1 MHRAAATIL
10 FVPSSPLHKLLSMLL
25 VWAMVMSS
33 MPAYSLSTRRAKW
46 TDSPRFDV
54 GTIPVA
60 DPPQSTGAA
69 AKALSGREIVTRRAA
84 LSKLGQKP
92 STRLLELA
100 SLSGQQ
106 FTPIRNGMLFQSGQS
121 GISSIVSNFNGTAI
135 PAGNAV
141 WFSSVVKVSGMTGP
155 TRVFLRAAAVQFS
168 VAGTTYNLP
177 VPDATI
183 TFTPTAGSATTIF
196 DSSKTEWITN
206 VPSGLG
212 GNTFLA
218 GVTFRVPAG
227 GLPGGI
233 NPVTWSGTF
242 YSDSSTV
249 SINWQWAAAVYTSFG
264 TDYRALGVKPVDD
277 NLASQYNNSDHSGTP
292 EAYKTFVTGGARG
305 GGGSNFTGSYS
316 GTGSVIPINQ
326 VPNYPPVGNAGPD
339 QTAHV
344 TDVVHLDGTASSDRD
359 GDALTY
365 RWSFVSVP
373 ASSSAALSGS
383 TTAQPTFTVDRP
395 GSYTTQLIVN
405 DGKVDSSP
413 ATVTVTTINSPPV
426 ANAGPNQ
433 TVFVNSIVHLDGS
446 ASTDVDGNA
455 LTYRWSLIT
464 VPVGSA
470 AQLSDS
476 SAVNPTFT
484 ADVKGVYVAQLIVND
499 GQVDSTPATV
509 TITTENSPPVANAGP
524 NETLQ
529 AGRTVNLDGSKSSD
543 VDGDALTFRWSILSF
558 PDGSNA
564 TLSNA
569 TSVRP
574 SFFGDKIGTYVVQLI
589 VNDGTIDSTPATVT
603 ITTENTAPVASAGP
617 NQSVF
622 VGNTVTLDG
631 SHSNDVDGDS
641 ITYRW
646 ALLSIPTNSAA
657 QLSDPTVVNP
667 TFVVDVKGT
676 YVAQL
681 IVNDGFVDSIPA
693 TVTISTLNSPPVAN
707 AGPAQTV
714 LAGTTVQLNGSK
726 STDVDGDALTFKWS
740 ITSKPSNSNAV
751 LSDPAS
757 VTPTFF
763 ADQLG
768 VYVVQLI
775 VNDGT
780 VDSTPSTVT
789 ITTEDSPPIA
799 NAGPAQTVPLGALVT
814 LDGSGS
820 SDPDG
825 QALTYQWS
833 LLSVPPGST
842 AVLAN
847 PTSVHPTFTAD
858 RAGNYVVQLIVN
870 DGFLSSQPS
879 TVTIST
885 INSVPVANAGPNQS
899 VRTGTTVQLDGSGSS
914 DADGDPLTYRW
925 SITVKPSGS
934 SASLSDPTAV
944 KPTFVADLAGNYVA
958 QLIVNDGKVDSPPA
972 TVMIVA
978 VNPNQPPVVNA
989 GPNLTVTLP
998 TNTVTLNGTAT
1009 DDGLPSGILTIT
1021 WSEVS
1026 GPAPVTFSSPNTAVT
1041 QATFTTVGTY
1051 VLRLTATDTEF
1062 TVSSD
1067 VTVVVSPA
1075 PINQPP
1081 VVNAGPGGSVTIP
1094 GVFALHGSATDDGL
1108 PSGILRVQWTQIS
1121 GPSTAV
1127 FANAAQAATSVSID
1141 SPGVYA
1147 LRLTASDGQLSA
1159 SSDVTVVGLV
1169 NNGGGNQPPFVNAGP
1184 DQIIALP
1191 NPAVLNG
1198 LAFDDGLPN
1207 GTLTITW
1214 SVVSG
1219 PGAVVFADPSNPKT
1233 TATFAVAGDYVLR
1246 LTADDSQLSSSSD
1259 VRIIAGQLNGTR
1271 SSKGTEFWLMFGE
1284 VLGSTPS
1291 IFITS
1296 ETNASGT
1303 VSVPGIN
1310 FSQNF
1315 TVAAAQ
1321 ITSVTLPT
1329 SVLATGSENIQNI
1342 GIHVVADHEVTV
1354 YGLNFEPAAT
1364 DAYLGLP
1371 VTALGKEY
1379 INASYINVGII
1390 NGTEFGVVAPYDN
1403 TTVTVTPSQTTGGR
1417 TVGVPYSFVLHQGR
1431 TYQLRNTNVP
1441 GDLTGS
1447 IITSDKPVAVFGM
1460 HQCADIRGQFC
1471 NHLVEQLPS
1480 TDTWGTHFVSVPLAT
1495 RKNGDT
1501 FRIIGAKNGTNVSI
1515 NGQQIATVNRGEF
1528 YETLITAP
1536 SYIVSDQPILLVQ
1549 YSNSTTFDNSAD
1561 ADPFMIVVPP
1571 IEQYR
1576 ASYTVTTMQPSQFL
1590 INFINVVIPTSAK
1603 AALQL
1608 DGVPVAASAFT
1619 DVANSGFSTAQLS
1632 VGTGAHRLVANAPF
1646 GVFVYGFAS
1655 FDGYGYTGGI
1665 ALAGVPGGNLGL
1677 VPATSTQAPNTHVC
1691 SVASVT
1697 DADQHALPAVNVNFT
1712 VTGAN
1717 PQSASVDTDNN
1728 GQAPF
1733 CYTGT
1738 NTGTD
1743 SIIASIGTSTA
1754 AASVTWQAAAGNQA
1768 PQVFVPQSL
1777 NVSRP
1782 ASLVL
1787 PGVVVDDGLP
1797 LGGALT
1803 QQWSQVSG
1811 AGTATFTTPTAA
1823 VSKVTFS
1830 IAGDY
1835 VLQLSA
1841 SDTQLSSS
1849 ASVTI
1854 HVTDSSANKAPVITP
1869 LPTQT
1874 LDFNVNPAGTMT
1886 LSPTVTDDGLPVG
1899 SILAYNWTMV
1909 GGSTNLTIV
1918 NPTSGS
1924 TPLVIKDS
1932 GSNQSFTLRLTADD
1946 SRLSS
1951 SMNVTINTITANR
1964 APTVSPGSGGTI
1976 TLPTNTF
1983 TLNGSVTDD
1992 GKPAG
1997 STLTVQWQL
2006 QSGPAPVTFSSPNT
2020 AVTSVTFQNTP
2031 GFYVFRLSASDGQ
2044 LTSSNSVQVTVNPA
2058 NKAPVVSIPFVPAIT
2073 LPTNVVTLNGSV
2085 TDDGLPSNALNISWV
2100 QISGPASVVF
2110 SAPNQPVTQAT
2121 FSTSGSYTLQ
2131 LRADD
2136 TQLQTTANVTVQV
2149 NPANKAP
2156 VVSAGPNQTIALPTN
2171 TVTLTGTVTD
2181 DGLPSGATVTQQW
2194 SQVSGPAAVTFSAP
2208 TQKTTNAT
2216 FSIDGTYV
2224 LQLTASDTQ
2233 LSSSSSVTITVLP
2246 TPQNLPPVVSA
2257 GLNQVGTLPSP
2268 TTSLQLFLSGSV
2280 KDDGLPVGKPVTQQ
2294 WSVVS
2299 GPAAVTFTNPLN
2311 PTTFATFSVAGTYV
2325 LQLTASD
2332 TQLTSSATVTILVN
2346 PPINQPPNVIISVPG
2361 TVSLPTTTATLTGT
2375 VSDDGL
2381 PNGTLT
2387 VQWTQISGPA
2397 GATISAPT
2405 SAITQVNMP
2414 VAGSYTF
2421 QLAASDSA
2429 LTTTRTGTIT
2439 VTSNQPPTVNIAAAA
2454 TAIFLPQSAGLTA
2467 NAADDGKPNGTLLY
2481 QWSQTSGPAPVS
2493 FSTPT
2498 APTTQVFFTN
2508 PGTYTIQ
2515 ILVSDTQLSTTSTIS
2530 LTVNPTL
2537 PPLSVGIISPP
2548 DGDAVTQP
2556 VSVTA
2561 NVSNG
2566 NSNWKL
2572 EYSLSSGNDGT
2583 TPNWVQFAS
2592 GSGQE
2597 IGAVLGTFDPTAL
2610 LNGTYTIRLSATD
2623 ANGQS
2628 ATSSVAV
2635 SVEKNIKVGDLQL
2648 AFNDLTVPLP
2658 GLPIQIIRSYDSR
2671 DKRQGDF
2678 GFSWTLSL
2686 VNLRLEKNR
2695 NLGRDWTEDVTV
2707 SNGFPTYCLTPN
2719 NDRFVTVTFPDGKVY
2734 KFQTVAGPQCQ
2745 RFAPITAPQLQ
2756 FQQVPTGP
2764 GTFGAT
2770 LATADGADLL
2780 IDGSVPGPQ
2789 DIVDFNLNIYNPTL
2803 FKFTTAEGFTYIIDQ
2818 NLGVTSVTDPS
2829 GNKITINANGITSS
2843 NGPSVAF
2850 QRDAQNR
2857 ITQITDATGQNV
2869 LKYGY
2874 NTSGDLATFT
2884 DQLNNVTHYNYV
2896 SNHFLN
2902 SIQDAR
2908 NITVFQA
2915 LFDSTGHLTSTTD
2928 GLGHQVRFTHDI
2940 AGHHETIT
2948 DRLNNPTTYDY
2959 DNDGNITR
2967 ITDAL
2972 GHVSTAT
2979 FDANDNKLTE
2989 TNALGKTTSYSYD
3002 AAGNRLTTTDP
3013 LGNVARYTYNGKHQ
3027 LLSVTDPSGHVINN
3041 TYDLNGNL
3049 LTGTDAQGN
3058 VTTYTYN
3065 AQGNPLTVKDAL
3077 GKTTRFVYDGNGRM
3091 TQETDTL
3098 GNTIS
3103 FTYDTNGNRLTQSI
3117 TRTKADGTTET
3128 LTTQYQYD
3136 VDNRLVKTANPNGT
3150 FTQTAYNPIGK
3161 PSDVFDALN
3170 RKTHHDY
3177 DNNGRLSRTTYPD
3190 LTTESVTYDGNDH
3203 RLTVV
3208 DRLNRTT
3215 SFTYDALGRLTKTTY
3230 PDLTFS
3236 QTGYDAIGRTIQT
3249 IDALNHSTS
3258 YGYDDAG
3265 RRTSVTDALGNVT
3278 SFAYDNAGNEISITD
3293 ALNHTTRFVYDNSN
3307 RRIQT
3312 IHPDQSSDSVTY
3324 DVLGR
3329 QIAKTDQPGEV
3340 QQYGYDSV
3348 GRLSTVTQFL
3358 NGSPLT
3364 TTYGYDEVGNRISQT
3379 DANGHTT
3386 HFAYDQLGHLTSRT
3400 LPLNMSETY
3409 GYDAVGN
3416 LNSKKDFNGRT
3427 TTYQYDSMNR
3437 LKVKTA
3443 DSFFST
3449 GACAGGLCGATQ
3461 ITYSYDSLGR
3471 RTSMVDASGTT
3482 TYTYDTRDRLLTKA
3496 SPAGTLTYTYNAAG
3510 NALTLKSSNTGGA
3523 SMTYTYDVLNR
3534 LASVTDA
3541 SGATSYTYDAV
3552 GNLAGFTY
3560 PNGVQTS
3567 YNYDALNRLTQMQAT
3582 CGTGSGCG
3590 TPGTAI
3596 SSYAYTLGPA
3606 GHRLS
3611 VAELSGRSVNYVYD
3625 DLYRLTSETISGA
3638 ASQNGAIGY
3647 QYDAVGNRLQRNSS
3661 VPAIPATGLL
3671 NYDANDRTA
3680 SDPYDSNGNLLNGG
3694 GGSNVYDFE
3703 NRLVQAG
3710 GVKLVYDGDGNRV
3723 QETVAGV
3730 TTKYLVADQ
3739 NSTGYAQV
3747 MDELQGTAVTR
3758 TYSYGLEL
3766 TNERQTIFGAPTT
3779 SFYGYDGHGSV
3790 RFLTDSTGA
3799 IIDSYD
3805 YDAFGNLIAQTGS
3818 TPNNYLFAG
3827 EQFDPALGVYYNR
3840 ARYYDQRQ
3848 GRFWTMDT
3856 NVGDPGSPASL
3867 HRYLY
3872 VGADPPNGKDP
3883 SGFQADLVE
3892 LGVAE
3897 SASLTVFG
3905 LSTFSSQIVIG
3916 AVLGGLLNA
3925 SLSAGVTA
3933 LKGGSP
3939 EQIRDATASG
3949 ALWGVLLGAAGGA
3962 ASAFTLGKIVLG
3974 LAGLGLGGYQSY
3986 GEYRQGN
3993 YGIATLYAALA
4004 VGSAVLSFLSL
4015 RSGIPVNQQSSP
4027 TSSVGNLFRYISD
4040 GELDAA
4046 ARNGGRLPNVNQFG
4060 QPRDIPLTTEEYSS
4074 SEAAEDALLM
4084 GAQNPGGAT
4093 TSPAWGVEVSSDGL
4107 KFTYAGNSATN
4118 GPLELR
4124 TPDGPLILRIWRLR

>member
-1 MHRAAATIL
+1 MRRSTT
-10 FVPSSPLHKLLSMLL
+10 LLSTRGNSYKFIALLL

-33 MPAYSLSTRRAKW
+33 MPAYSVAASRAKW
-46 TDSPRFDV
+46 MDLRDV
-54 GTIPVA
+54 RAAMPPIPA
-60 DPPQSTGAA
+60 PPQSTAA
-69 AKALSGREIVTRRAA
+69 ARPALSQRAHVA
-84 LSKLGQKP
+84 RSVRSGKLVQGPAAPLQ
-92 STRLLELA
+92 LA
-100 SLSGQQ
+100 SL
-106 FTPIRNGMLFQSGQS
+106 TAPKLNPIKGGMLLQSGQS
-121 GISSIVSNFNGTAI
+121 GSSSIVSNFNGTGI
-135 PAGNAV
+135 PGGDAV
-141 WFSSVVKVSGMTGP
+141 WFSGVLKVSGITGP
-155 TRVFLRAAAVQFS
+155 TRVFLRASTIQFS
-168 VAGTTYNLP
+168 VGATNYNLS

-183 TFTPTAGSATTIF
+183 SFSPTAGSATTMF
-196 DSSKTEWITN
+196 DPSKMEWFTTA
-206 VPSGLG
+206 PTGLG
-212 GNTFLA
+212 GNTFLT
-218 GVTFRVPAG
+218 GFTFQVPAG
-227 GLPGGI
+227 ALPGGI

-249 SINWQWAAAVYTSFG
+249 SINWQWAAAVYTAFG
-264 TDYRALGVKPVDD
+264 TDYRSLNVKPVDD
-277 NLASQYNNSDHSGTP
+277 NSASQYKNSDHAGTP
-292 EAYKTFVTGGARG
+292 EAYKSFVTGGSRG

-316 GTGSVIPINQ
+316 GTASVIPINQ
-326 VPNYPPVGNAGPD
+326 VPNYPPVANAGPN
-339 QTAHV
+339 QTVHV

-359 GDALTY
+359 GDPLTY
-365 RWSFVSVP
+365 SWSFVSVP
-373 ASSSAALSGS
+373 AGS
-383 TTAQPTFTVDRP
+383 TPVLNGATTAQPTFNVDRP
-395 GSYTTQLIVN
+395 GSYTAQLIVN

-413 ATVTVTTINSPPV
+413 ATVTITTTNSPPV

-433 TVFVNSIVHLDGS
+433 TVFVNSTVHLDGS
-446 ASTDVDGNA
+446 GSTDVDGNA
-455 LTYRWSLIT
+455 LTYRWSLIS
-464 VPVGSA
+464 VPAGSA
-470 AQLSDS
+470 AQPSDP
-476 SAVNPTFT
+476 SAVKPTFT

-499 GQVDSTPATV
+499 GQVDSAPATV
-509 TITTENSPPVANAGP
+509 TITTENSPPVANPGP
-524 NETLQ
+524 NQTLQ
-529 AGRTVNLDGSKSSD
+529 AGRTINLDGSKSSD
-543 VDGDALTFRWSILSF
+543 VDGDSLTFRWSILNM

-564 TLSNA
+564 ALSDS

-574 SFFGDKIGTYVVQLI
+574 SFFADKIGTYVIQLI
-589 VNDGTIDSTPATVT
+589 VNDGTVDSTPATVT
-603 ITTENTAPVASAGP
+603 VTTENVVPVANAGP

-641 ITYRW
+641 LTYRW
-646 ALLSIPTNSAA
+646 SLLSVPANSAA
-657 QLSDPTVVNP
+657 QLSDPSIVNP

-676 YVAQL
+676 YIAQL
-681 IVNDGFVDSIPA
+681 IVNDGFVDSAPA

-707 AGPAQTV
+707 PGPAQTV
-714 LAGTTVQLNGSK
+714 LAGTTVHLNGSK

-740 ITSKPSNSNAV
+740 ITSKPSNSNVV

-780 VDSTPSTVT
+780 VDSAPATVA
-789 ITTEDSPPIA
+789 ITTEDSPPVA
-799 NAGPAQTVPLGALVT
+799 NAGPAQTVPLRALVT
-814 LDGSGS
+814 LNGSGS

-833 LLSVPPGST
+833 LLSFPAGSAAALT
-842 AVLAN
+842 N
-847 PTSVHPTFTAD
+847 PTSVNPTFIAD
-858 RAGNYVVQLIVN
+858 KAGNYVVQLIVN
-870 DGFLSSQPS
+870 DGFLSSAPS
-879 TVTIST
+879 SVTIST
-885 INSVPVANAGPNQS
+885 INSVPVANAGPDQS
-899 VRTGTTVQLDGSGSS
+899 VRVGTTVQLDGSASS
-914 DADGDPLTYRW
+914 DADGDSLTYRW
-925 SITVKPSGS
+925 SILVEPNGS
-934 SASLSDPTAV
+934 TATLSDSTAV
-944 KPTFVADLAGNYVA
+944 KPTFVADVAGNYVA

-978 VNPNQPPVVNA
+978 ANPNQPPVVNA
-989 GPNLTVTLP
+989 GPNQTITLP

-1021 WSEVS
+1021 WSDVS

-1041 QATFTTVGTY
+1041 QATFTAVGTY

-1067 VTVVVSPA
+1067 VTVLVKPA
-1075 PINQPP
+1075 PVNQPP
-1081 VVNAGPGGSVTIP
+1081 VVNAGPGGTVTVP
-1094 GVFALHGSATDDGL
+1094 GVFALHGTATDDGL
-1108 PSGILRVQWTQIS
+1108 PSGVLNIQWIEVS

-1127 FANAAQAATSVSID
+1127 FANPAQAATSVSID
-1141 SPGVYA
+1141 SPGVYV

-1169 NNGGGNQPPFVNAGP
+1169 NNGGGNQPPFVGAGP

-1207 GTLTITW
+1207 GTLTISW
-1214 SVVSG
+1214 SIVSG
-1219 PGAVVFADPSNPKT
+1219 PGAVIFADPSNPKT
-1233 TATFAVAGDYVLR
+1233 TATFAVAGDYTLR

-1259 VRIIAGQLNGTR
+1259 VHIIASQLNGTR
-1271 SSKGTEFWLMFGE
+1271 SSKGMEFWLMFGE
-1284 VLGSTPS
+1284 ILGSTPS
-1291 IFITS
+1291 VFITS

-1354 YGLNFEPAAT
+1354 YGLNFEPQAT

-1460 HQCADIRGQFC
+1460 HQCADIRGQAC

-1501 FRIIGAKNGTNVSI
+1501 FRIIGAKDGTNVSI

-1536 SYIVSDQPILLVQ
+1536 SYIVSDQPILVVQ
-1549 YSNSTTFDNSAD
+1549 YSNGTTFDNSAN

-1590 INFINVVIPTSAK
+1590 INFVNVVIPTSAK
-1603 AALQL
+1603 SALQL

-1646 GVFVYGFAS
+1646 GVFVYGFAN

-1665 ALAGVPGGNLGL
+1665 ALAGVPGGNLAL
-1677 VPATSTQAPNTHVC
+1677 VPASSTQAPNTLAC

-1728 GQAPF
+1728 GQGPF

-1835 VLQLSA
+1835 VLRLSA
-1841 SDTQLSSS
+1841 SDTQLSGS
-1849 ASVTI
+1849 ASVAV
-1854 HVTDSSANKAPVITP
+1854 HVTDSSANKAPVITQ

-1874 LDFNVNPAGTMT
+1874 LDFNVNPGGTMT

-1924 TPLVIKDS
+1924 TPLVIKDA

-1951 SMNVTINTITANR
+1951 TMSVTINTITANH
-1964 APTVSPGSGGTI
+1964 APTVSPGNGGTI

-1997 STLTVQWQL
+1997 SALTIQWQM
-2006 QSGPAPVTFSSPNT
+2006 QSGLAPVTFSSPNT
-2020 AVTSVTFQNTP
+2020 AVTTVTFQNTP
-2031 GFYVFRLSASDGQ
+2031 GTYIFRLSASDGQ
-2044 LTSSNSVQVTVNPA
+2044 LTSSNSVQVNVNPA

-2073 LPTNVVTLNGSV
+2073 LPTNVVILNGSV
-2085 TDDGLPSNALNISWV
+2085 TDDGLPSNTLNISWV

-2121 FSTSGSYTLQ
+2121 FSISGSYTLQ

-2194 SQVSGPAAVTFSAP
+2194 SQVSGPATVTFSAP
-2208 TQKTTNAT
+2208 AQKTTNAT

-2233 LSSSSSVTITVLP
+2233 LSSSSSVTITVLR

-2268 TTSLQLFLSGSV
+2268 TTSLQLFMNGSV
-2280 KDDGLPVGKPVTQQ
+2280 KDDGLPAGKTVTQE

-2299 GPAAVTFTNPLN
+2299 GPATVVFSNPLN
-2311 PTTFATFSVAGTYV
+2311 PGTFATFTVAGTYD
-2325 LQLTASD
+2325 LRLTATD
-2332 TQLTSSATVTILVN
+2332 TQLTSSADATIVVN
-2346 PPINQPPNVIISVPG
+2346 PPVNQPPNVNISAPG

-2429 LTTTRTGTIT
+2429 LTTTRTGTLT
-2439 VTSNQPPTVNIAAAA
+2439 VTSNQPPTVNIVAAA
-2454 TAIFLPQSAGLTA
+2454 TTIFLPQSASLTA

-2493 FSTPT
+2493 FSTLT

-2515 ILVSDTQLSTTSTIS
+2515 ILVSDTQLTTTSTVS

-2583 TPNWVQFAS
+2583 TPTWVQFAS
-2592 GSGQE
+2592 GTGQE

-2635 SVEKNIKVGDLQL
+2635 SVERNIKVGDLQL

-2658 GLPIQIIRSYDSR
+2658 GLPIEIIRSYDSR
-2671 DKRQGDF
+2671 DKREGDF

-2719 NDRFVTVTFPDGKVY
+2719 NDRFVTVTFPDGKLY
-2734 KFQTVAGPQCQ
+2734 KFQAVAGPQCQ
-2745 RFAPITAPQLQ
+2745 RFAPITAPTLQ

-2770 LATADGADLL
+2770 LATADGIDLL
-2780 IDGSVPGPQ
+2780 IDGAVPGPQ
-2789 DIVDFNLNIYNPTL
+2789 NIIDFNTNIYNPTL
-2803 FKFTTAEGFTYIIDQ
+2803 FKLHTAEGFTYFIDQ
-2818 NLGVTSVTDPS
+2818 NLGATSVTDPS
-2829 GNKITINANGITSS
+2829 GNTVTINASGITSS
-2843 NGPSVAF
+2843 NGLSVAF

-2857 ITQITDATGQNV
+2857 ITQITDATGQNT
-2869 LKYGY
+2869 LKYSY

-2884 DQLNNVTHYNYV
+2884 DELNNVTHYNYV
-2896 SNHFLN
+2896 ANHFLSN
-2902 SIQDAR
+2902 IVDAR

-2915 LFDSTGHLTSTTD
+2915 VFDSTGHLTSTTD
-2928 GLGHQVRFTHDI
+2928 GLSHQVRFTHDI
-2940 AGHHETIT
+2940 AGHHETVT

-2967 ITDAL
+2967 VTDAL
-2972 GHVSTAT
+2972 GHVTTAT

-2989 TNALGKTTSYSYD
+2989 TNALGKTSSYTYD
-3002 AAGNRLTTTDP
+3002 AAGNRLTETDP
-3013 LGNVARYTYNGKHQ
+3013 LGHVTRYTYNGKHQ
-3027 LLSVTDPSGHVINN
+3027 VLSVTDPNGHVTNN
-3041 TYDLNGNL
+3041 NYDVNGNL
-3049 LTGTDAQGN
+3049 LTTRDALGN
-3058 VTTYTYN
+3058 LTTYAYN
-3065 AQGNPLTVKDAL
+3065 AQGSPLTIKDAL
-3077 GKTTRFVYDGNGRM
+3077 GKTTSFVYDSNGRA
-3091 TQETDTL
+3091 TQQTDAL
-3098 GNTIS
+3098 GNVSS
-3103 FTYDTNGNRLTQSI
+3103 FTYDANGNKLTQAV

-3136 VDNRLVKTANPNGT
+3136 VDNRLVKTINPDNT
-3150 FTQTAYNPIGK
+3150 FTQTVYNSIGK

-3170 RKTHHDY
+3170 RKTHYDY

-3190 LTTESVTYDGNDH
+3190 LTTESFTYDANDH
-3203 RLTVV
+3203 RLTSL

-3215 SFTYDALGRLTKTTY
+3215 SFTYDVLGRLTKTTY
-3230 PDLTFS
+3230 PDLSFT
-3236 QTGYDAIGRTIQT
+3236 QTAYDAIGQTIQT
-3249 IDALNHSTS
+3249 IDASNHATS

-3265 RRTSVTDALGNVT
+3265 RRTSVTDALNNVT
-3278 SFAYDNAGNEISITD
+3278 SFAYDAAGNQISVTD
-3293 ALNHTTRFVYDNSN
+3293 ALNHTTQFVYDNSN

-3312 IHPDQSSDSVTY
+3312 IYPDQTSDSITY
-3324 DVLGR
+3324 DALGR
-3329 QIAKTDQPGEV
+3329 QAAKTDQAGKAT
-3340 QQYGYDSV
+3340 QYGYDTL
-3348 GRLSTVTQFL
+3348 GRLSAVTQFL
-3358 NGSPLT
+3358 SGNPLV
-3364 TTYGYDEVGNRISQT
+3364 TTYGYDELGSRISQT
-3379 DANGHTT
+3379 DANGHVTR
-3386 HFAYDQLGHLTSRT
+3386 FAYDQLGRRTSRT
-3400 LPLNMSETY
+3400 LPAGMSESY
-3409 GYDAVGN
+3409 GYDAAGN
-3416 LNSKKDFNGRT
+3416 VTSRKDFNGHT
-3427 TTYQYDSMNR
+3427 TTYQYDTMNR

-3443 DSFFST
+3443 DAFFST

-3461 ITYSYDSLGR
+3461 ITYNYNNVGR

-3482 TYTYDTRDRLLTKA
+3482 SYTYDTRDRLLTKA
-3496 SPAGTLTYTYNAAG
+3496 SPGTGTLTYTYDAVNM
-3510 NALTLKSSNTGGA
+3510 LTLKSSNVGGA
-3523 SMTYTYDVLNR
+3523 SMTYTYDPLNR
-3534 LASVTDA
+3534 LSSVTDA
-3541 SGATSYTYDAV
+3541 SGATTYSYDAV
-3552 GNLAGFTY
+3552 GNLGGFAY
-3560 PNGVQTS
+3560 PNGVQTGYG
-3567 YNYDALNRLTQMQAT
+3567 YNTLNRLTQMQSTCAT
-3582 CGTGSGCG
+3582 GTGCG

-3596 SSYAYTLGPA
+3596 SSYIYTLDAA
-3606 GHRLS
+3606 GNRSS
-3611 VAELSGRSVNYVYD
+3611 VAELSGRTVNYTYD

-3638 ASQNGAIGY
+3638 TSQNGAISY
-3647 QYDAVGNRLQRNSS
+3647 QYDSVGNRLQRNST
-3661 VPAIPATGLL
+3661 VPAIPPTGML
-3671 NYDANDRTA
+3671 NYDANDST
-3680 SDPYDSNGNLLNGG
+3680 SNDPYDNNGNLLNGG
-3694 GGSNVYDFE
+3694 VGSNVYDFE

-3710 GVKLVYDGDGNRV
+3710 GVRIVYDGDGNRV
-3723 QETVAGV
+3723 SGTVSGV

-3739 NSTGYAQV
+3739 NLTGYAQV
-3747 MDELQGTAVTR
+3747 MDELQSGTVSR
-3758 TYSYGLEL
+3758 TYSYGLSLISQRL
-3766 TNERQTIFGAPTT
+3766 TANGQGP
-3779 SFYGYDGHGSV
+3779 SFYGLDGHGSV

-3799 IIDSYD
+3799 VTDTYD
-3805 YDAFGNLIAQTGS
+3805 YDAFGNLLAQTGA

-3827 EQFDPALGVYYNR
+3827 EQFDPLLGVYFNR
-3840 ARYYDQRQ
+3840 ARYYDQRA
-3848 GRFWTMDT
+3848 GRFWTMDGYE
-3856 NVGDPGSPASL
+3856 GDTESPVSL

-3872 VGADPPNGKDP
+3872 AGDNPVTSTDPTGY
-3883 SGFQADLVE
+3883 
-3892 LGVAE
+3892 
-3897 SASLTVFG
+3897 
-3905 LSTFSSQIVIG
+3905 
-3916 AVLGGLLNA
+3916 
-3925 SLSAGVTA
+3925 SLSN
-3933 LKGGSP
+3933 LIYGGIVHRKIG
-3939 EQIRDATASG
+3939 EDFVQSG
-3949 ALWGVLLGAAGGA
+3949 PGRFSDTSISTILGAAVPGGSLRPDLTDTLTNEVYEIKPT
-3962 ASAFTLGKIVLG
+3962 ASAALGYPQLAGYLIVLNRFDPLKRVWVPGSTYMAPSPIQLDSGTIAIVYPPVGGVIIYEVLNFIEVLG
-3974 LAGLGLGGYQSY
+3974 LAALAIRLSVPQL
-3986 GEYRQGN
+3986 ETEFAT
-3993 YGIATLYAALA
+3993 ATL
-4004 VGSAVLSFLSL
+4004 
-4015 RSGIPVNQQSSP
+4015 
-4027 TSSVGNLFRYISD
+4027 
-4040 GELDAA
+4040 
-4046 ARNGGRLPNVNQFG
+4046 
-4060 QPRDIPLTTEEYSS
+4060 
-4074 SEAAEDALLM
+4074 
-4084 GAQNPGGAT
+4084 
-4093 TSPAWGVEVSSDGL
+4093 VEV
-4107 KFTYAGNSATN
+4107 Y
-4118 GPLELR
+4118 
-4124 TPDGPLILRIWRLR
+4124 